1 MALEA
6 ADIVNQG
13 LRSGGVPFRIGELYE
28 GSEAART
35 ALEVYSQARDEL
47 LRLTD
52 WSFSR
57 RSVSLTLLKGPPPDG
72 GYNFAQPWSA
82 IYPMPGFLYEYA
94 YPSDCLDLRAI
105 IAPPGLM
112 PDLDPLPALW
122 RIDNDPAPVVSGEP
136 PAAAGPPAKVILCN
150 MTSAI
155 AVYRAQITD
164 PNLWEPGFI
173 ASLVASLGK
182 KFAAAFPGAD
192 PNQIKEDAAEAVG
205 TAQTMSQIRG

>member
-1 MALEA
+1 MAIEA

-13 LRSGGVPFRIGELYE
+13 LRAGGVPFRIGELYE

-35 ALEVYSQARDEL
+35 ALEIFGQARDEL

-57 RSVSLTLLKGPPPDG
+57 RTLTLTLLKGPPPNG
-72 GYNFAQPWSA
+72 GYSYTQPWTTV
-82 IYPMPGFLYEYA
+82 YPAPGFLYEYA
-94 YPSDCLDLRAI
+94 YPGDCLNLRAI

-122 RIDNDPAPVVSGEP
+122 RIDNDPVPVVSGNP
-136 PAAAGPPAKVILCN
+136 PVAAGPPAKVILCN
-150 MTSAI
+150 QTYAI

-164 PNLWEPGFI
+164 PTLWEPGFI

-182 KFAAAFPGAD
+182 KFAAAFPGGDA
-192 PNQIKEDAAEAVG
+192 NEVKEDAAEAAG
-205 TAQTMSQIRG
+205 TTQTMSEIRG